1 MLTQAG
7 VTDSKKQLQVNV
19 ILSCWSLVVAVIGSL
34 LMDVVGRRTMTLTA
48 IGGMIVTL
56 YIFGG
61 LTKGIPTSYR
71 TAQVEISTDARQ
83 LTHQA
88 RINPPYTALLP

>member
-1 MLTQAG
+1 MSSRTVSPSLAIKIFFANRCVILSSYYLGDMLTQAG
-7 VTDSKKQLQVNV
+7 VTDFKTQLQVNV

-61 LTKGIPTSYR
+61 LTKGKS
-71 TAQVEISTDARQ
+71 
-83 LTHQA
+83 LF
-88 RINPPYTALLP
+88 

>member
-1 MLTQAG
+1 MLAQAG

-19 ILSCWSLVVAVIGSL
+19 ILSCWSLIVAVIGSL

-61 LTKGIPTSYR
+61 LTKS
-71 TAQVEISTDARQ
+71 ISI
-83 LTHQA
+83 LTETPV
-88 RINPPYTALLP
+88 NV